1 MTGLFDLIRCVKQDF
16 NRYAGGRGGARRFIY
31 CYFSEPGL
39 RAVFWFRVADYLH
52 RRGLTSIARLMVGR
66 TASKTGA
73 DIRIG
78 ARIGSGLLVH
88 HPSGVVIGCGTVIG
102 RNCTLLQN
110 VTLGERLRSDGEHS
124 YPTIGDRVTLCA
136 GAVVVGDVTIGADSV
151 VAANAVVLDD
161 VPPNSMV
168 AGIPAKCKRAKQ
180 KTFSAT
186 SR

>member
-1 MTGLFDLIRCVKQDF
+1 MLKRDF
-16 NRYAGGRGGARRFIY
+16 ERYTSGRGGRYRFVY
-31 CYFSEPGL
+31 YYFSEPGF
-39 RAVFWFRVADYLH
+39 RAIVLFRIADYLYC
-52 RRGLTSIARLMVGR
+52 RGLTTIASLI
-66 TASKTGA
+66 TARILARTGA

-78 ARIGSGLLVH
+78 ARIGPGLVMR
-88 HPSGVVIGCGTVIG
+88 HPVGIVIGHRVTMGSD
-102 RNCTLLQN
+102 CTILQN
-110 VTLGERLRSDGEHS
+110 VTLGERLRNDGDHR

-168 AGIPAKCKRAKQ
+168 AGIPAKCKRATPKM
-180 KTFSAT
+180 FSAT